1 MADWQHPSYMPRA
14 TFLIVEVEPPEGI
27 SARKLVLETAKH
39 NVITAYSAH
48 EGLELFHRFPAIDAL
63 VVHSEIRDMPLAR
76 VLAQIKRERPDLP
89 TIVVSPRAGA
99 HHKNADHVLSSHQP
113 QKLLQLLET
122 IAPQA
127 A

>member
-48 EGLELFHRFPAIDAL
+48 EGLELFHRFPAIDPPSFRRA
-63 VVHSEIRDMPLAR
+63 VEAVTSARD
-76 VLAQIKRERPDLP
+76 
-89 TIVVSPRAGA
+89 
-99 HHKNADHVLSSHQP
+99 
-113 QKLLQLLET
+113 
-122 IAPQA
+122 
-127 A
+127 